1 MITFIGAGKV
11 KPGTMDQVLEAARQ
25 FMPTIKAEE
34 GTLKCVGCRGTQDPD
49 MIVFFEQYE
58 DEAAQAAHMS
68 SEEMK
73 AFQAAIMPCIDGA
86 PIMGN
91 VEKAVSASD

>member
-11 KPGTMDQVLEAARQ
+11 KPGMMDQALEAARR

-34 GTLKCVGCRGTQDPD
+34 GTLKYVVYRGTQDPN
-49 MIVFFEQYE
+49 MLVFFEQYQ

-73 AFQAAIMPCIDGA
+73 VFQAAITPCIEGA

-91 VEKAVSASD
+91 VEEAVSASD